1 MSALFKKTAY
11 KFPNLNGAWVYEQLT
26 TQSAYNP
33 YIGMKLRYIVLL
45 SINGNDV
52 SGTAEKVWEL
62 SDEGGEIEYVGKD
75 RSTATISGHVKIK
88 ILGKHELVINLN
100 ENGHGR
106 KYSTQHLLVVE
117 DSNSLS
123 GRFTST
129 AANQVGTCNW
139 IRKST

>member
-1 MSALFKKTAY
+1 MASILPPQAAWLQVCGDAKLSFKSR
-11 KFPNLNGAWVYEQLT
+11 NQV
-26 TQSAYNP
+26 
-33 YIGMKLRYIVLL
+33 
-45 SINGNDV
+45 NGNDV

-62 SDEGGEIEYVGKD
+62 SDKGGEREYVGKN
-75 RSTATISGHVKIK
+75 RSTATISGHVKSK

-106 KYSTQHLLVVE
+106 QYSTQHLLVVE